1 MDYQG
6 LGSVIGR
13 KKQRQEMSREQMV
26 RKAAESKSKKDIG
39 GLIGGGI
46 SAIGA
51 GLATGGNPAAVM
63 GAYSAGSEATKAV
76 MGDEDASLGNA
87 AMTAGMTTMG
97 YKNEMKA
104 AEAAAKRDKLLNAA
118 LKKLTA

>member
-26 RKAAESKSKKDIG
+26 RKAAKSKSKKDIG

-51 GLATGGNPAAVM
+51 GLATQGNPAAIM
-63 GAYSAGSEATKAV
+63 GAYQAGSEATKAL

-118 LKKLTA
+118 LKQLTA

>member
-87 AMTAGMTTMG
+87 AMTAGMTTMS

>member
-26 RKAAESKSKKDIG
+26 RKAAKSKSKKDIG

-51 GLATGGNPAAVM
+51 GLATQGNPAAIM
-63 GAYSAGSEATKAV
+63 GAYQAGSEATKAL

-87 AMTAGMTTMG
+87 AMTAGMTTME